1 MIKLIILAAISAVLL
16 FTVNGTAFASTECY
30 GIPASTREQ
39 GLSTQSR
46 FGQQYYKDSPG
57 KLISVAV
64 NIGSQ
69 VTPGSGNVHFSIQ
82 ETTAGLPNGSI
93 VAGSTVSKGVGVLP
107 YRAIGVGQAF
117 ACGDIPDFQTFTF
130 ASPLELT
137 PGDLYALII
146 HADIGSNVSV
156 GWVQGIEEIVPEQ
169 GMDCI
174 GSPCISHTG
183 WDFTDFLGDNFDMV
197 YSIETDIVEASTT
210 DGKID
215 SHIENLREYLK
226 LEGDVGGTLFS
237 LAVIALIFILG
248 LRAEIPF
255 IILAMINAI
264 LAGVFA
270 RKEILPPWIL
280 LAVVALAGLALV
292 FMIAGGRKTTDES

>member
-1 MIKLIILAAISAVLL
+1 MIKLLILAAISAVLL

-30 GIPASTREQ
+30 GIPASTRQ
-39 GLSTQSR
+39 TGLTTQSR
-46 FGQQYYKDSPG
+46 FAQQYYKNSPG
-57 KLISVAV
+57 NLISVAV
-64 NIGSQ
+64 NIGSLI
-69 VTPGSGNVHFSIQ
+69 TPGSGNVYFTIQ
-82 ETTAGLPNGSI
+82 ETTAGLPNGSV
-93 VAGSTVSKGVGVLP
+93 VAGSLVSKGVGVLP
-107 YRAIGVGQAF
+107 YREVGVGQVF

-130 ASPLELT
+130 SSPLELT
-137 PGDLYALII
+137 PGELYALIV
-146 HADIGSNVSV
+146 HADVSSNVTV
-156 GWVQGIEEIVPEQ
+156 GWVQGIEEIVPEK

-183 WDFTDFLGDNFDMV
+183 WDFTDFLGDNYDMV
-197 YSIETDIVEASTT
+197 YSIETDIVDAVST

-215 SHIENLREYLK
+215 GHIENLREYLK

-237 LAVIALIFILG
+237 LAVIAIIFILG

-270 RKEILPPWIL
+270 RKDILPPWIL
-280 LAVVALAGLALV
+280 LAVVALAGMALV
-292 FMIAGGRKTTDES
+292 FMIANGRKTTDES